1 MPALLLWDI
10 DGTILSSSG
19 SGLKAIRLGLLNHF
33 NINDLIDDIDF
44 SGRTDRW
51 IMRQI
56 FAKHNIPATE
66 ENFSGF
72 IEAYLKAL
80 PEQIAVSKITVF
92 PGVKKLLHEGTQKE
106 GIHQGLLTGNLH
118 RGAKIKLGQQ
128 DLWKYFP
135 MGAFCDDSEFRNDLV
150 PYGMMRAMEHFK
162 IAFKPSE
169 VWIIGDTPHDIAC
182 AKVIGAHVI
191 AVATG
196 HHDVEELSGHN
207 PTATLPDLSNTDAFW
222 DLITKHTG
230 NP

>member
-33 NINDLIDDIDF
+33 KVNDLIDDIDF

-56 FAKHNIPATE
+56 FSKHNIPPTE
-66 ENFSGF
+66 KNFSDF
-72 IEAYLKAL
+72 LEAYLSEL
-80 PEQIAVSKITVF
+80 PGQLAINTINVL
-92 PGVKKLLHEGTQKE
+92 PGVKKILEEGNQKK
-106 GIHQGLLTGNLH
+106 GIHQGLLTGNVQ
-118 RGAKIKLGQQ
+118 RGAQIKLGHQ
-128 DLWKYFP
+128 DLWKYFK
-135 MGAFCDDSEFRNDLV
+135 MGAFCDDSEYRNDLV
-150 PYGMMRAMEHFK
+150 PYGMMRAMEHFH

-182 AKVIGAHVI
+182 AKVVGANVI

-196 HHDVEELSGHN
+196 RHKEAELSSHN
-207 PTATLPDLSNTDAFW
+207 PTATLADLSSSDTFW
-222 DLITKHTG
+222 NLISKYSGKH
-230 NP
+230 